1 MGPLLELQ
9 VGLVCIERAKFDMVS
24 YLLMLSVDV
33 SVVEGAGLCILLG
46 CVKQGSRLRK
56 LPL

>member
-46 CVKQGSRLRK
+46 RVKQGSRLRK

>member
-1 MGPLLELQ
+1 M
-9 VGLVCIERAKFDMVS
+9 GLVCIERAKIDLVS

-46 CVKQGSRLRK
+46 RVKQGSRLRK